1 MKIYYKNK
9 NRTQMII
16 IIKVIKRRMVI
27 INLIMKISIDFIYI
41 FFLICLVFS
50 TQKHITSFD
59 IAIANYSLGED
70 CNYLTAYTKTLSN
83 CKLKN
88 RG

>member
-1 MKIYYKNK
+1 M
-9 NRTQMII
+9 
-16 IIKVIKRRMVI
+16 
-27 INLIMKISIDFIYI
+27 
-41 FFLICLVFS
+41 FS
-50 TQKHITSFD
+50 TQKQITSFD

-88 RG
+88 KGWSSRYLTYAIWFVIVSYRENFEISLVEIKKNILKWI

>member
-41 FFLICLVFS
+41 FMYIKSLNNQSKIYNHYLKTIYIV
-50 TQKHITSFD
+50 SFD
-59 IAIANYSLGED
+59 LLI
-70 CNYLTAYTKTLSN
+70 
-83 CKLKN
+83 
-88 RG
+88 

>member
-9 NRTQMII
+9 NRTQIII

-41 FFLICLVFS
+41 FMYI
-50 TQKHITSFD
+50 
-59 IAIANYSLGED
+59 
-70 CNYLTAYTKTLSN
+70 
-83 CKLKN
+83 
-88 RG
+88 